1 MVCVHYSSLRVE
13 MSPYVYH
20 TTGLAVSGF
29 LREQGIVCSLYID
42 YRLNGEL
49 LTKSGPWSIL
59 YYDRQK
65 EFGVKAARPAIFI
78 VHSVLVELGYTIVI
92 SKSVLYPT
100 TSLEYLGFLVDS
112 EKQSFIIPQ
121 SKIVAWA
128 FLQEKILA
136 CKKCVDVKNLQ
147 RFQGKC
153 ISLSLAAPAAKL
165 FIREM
170 SHAITTASSNGLVPL
185 SQALRSELIHW
196 RFLDTVISQK
206 WHADVPPTSAT
217 QRQKFR
223 TDDVKYVRNPVRKAD
238 WSAEQLLCFS
248 YCSRMTDKRQKATKV
263 KCEREES
270 LTKQ

>member
-29 LREQGIVCSLYID
+29 LREQGILCSLYID
-42 YRLNGEL
+42 DRLHGEL

-59 YYDRQK
+59 YYDRQN
-65 EFGVKAARPAIFI
+65 EFGVKAARAAIFI
-78 VHSVLVELGYTIVI
+78 VHSVLVELGYTIGI

-136 CKKCVDVKNLQ
+136 RKKCVDVKSLQ
-147 RFQGKC
+147 RFQGK
-153 ISLSLAAPAAKL
+153 
-165 FIREM
+165 
-170 SHAITTASSNGLVPL
+170 
-185 SQALRSELIHW
+185 
-196 RFLDTVISQK
+196 
-206 WHADVPPTSAT
+206 
-217 QRQKFR
+217 
-223 TDDVKYVRNPVRKAD
+223 
-238 WSAEQLLCFS
+238 
-248 YCSRMTDKRQKATKV
+248 
-263 KCEREES
+263 
-270 LTKQ
+270 